1 MAGFGGR
8 WPRAVALTGHLASIA
23 ACGSSGAANG
33 GDAGPD
39 AGASASAGQQGPDG
53 SLSSTGDDASSS
65 MVAEPDGASLPAAG
79 QGTLEGNLAFPVG
92 AVVMGFVTGGCSD
105 LTGDAGAGVVP
116 AVQIALVQAGAASDS
131 ICGGSAGS
139 PDGGPDDAV
148 YIGIATAQW
157 AAYSRGT
164 LTESLTPGTFT
175 VGSEHLDDEDLCMLA
190 PGSSA
195 YLLFAPVRG
204 ESLAIAV
211 SGTVTLD
218 TVAGGAVS
226 GRFDV
231 VMGGPF
237 GEVDA
242 GTSRL
247 SGTFDAVACP

>member
-1 MAGFGGR
+1 MAGYGGR
-8 WPRAVALTGHLASIA
+8 WLIAAALTGRLASIA
-23 ACGSSGAANG
+23 ACGGSGTASG
-33 GDAGPD
+33 GDEGPD
-39 AGASASAGQQGPDG
+39 AGVSQQSPDG

-65 MVAEPDGASLPAAG
+65 MDAEPGDASPPVAG

-92 AVVMGFVTGGCSD
+92 AVAMGFVTGGCSD

-116 AVQIALVQAGAASDS
+116 AVQIAIVQAGAASES
-131 ICGGSAGS
+131 ICSGSASS
-139 PDGGPDDAV
+139 PDGGPDSAV
-148 YIGIATAQW
+148 YIGIATTQW
-157 AAYSRGT
+157 ATYSRAT

-175 VGSEHLDDEDLCMLA
+175 VGNEHLDDEDLCMLA

-195 YLLFAPVRG
+195 YLLFGTAHG

-218 TVAGGAVS
+218 TIAAGAVA

-231 VMGGPF
+231 ILGGPF
-237 GEVDA
+237 GETDA